1 MCTSESL
8 VCLICHSVV
17 SHLQGDTQTQLQCVY
32 IHSDLYTTTLNV
44 NSSIQRVN
52 RTDDV
57 GEAESGQRVMRF
69 EREAREEGRREH
81 DGQQLPL

>member
-1 MCTSESL
+1 MCTSESF
-8 VCLICHSVV
+8 VCIICHSVV
-17 SHLQGDTQTQLQCVY
+17 SHLQGDTQTQLQGVY
-32 IHSDLYTTTLNV
+32 IHSLNV

-52 RTDDV
+52 RTDDIR
-57 GEAESGQRVMRF
+57 EAESGQRVMRF